1 MKNTMLVPVVIMILL
16 TGLGFGTTSLAQPGK
31 GEGPHMMG
39 EGRGYMMRGGCE
51 GTSWKDSLSQ
61 AQKDKIEKMKVDYLK
76 VKYPKK
82 ARMKTLKVDLA
93 VLVASDAPK
102 QKDID
107 AGIDEL
113 LALKK
118 DLLKLKYAHKIAVR
132 KELKPEQQAAFD
144 KHMLKKAKHKKCRYY
159 H

>member
-1 MKNTMLVPVVIMILL
+1 MLIPVVVMLLL
-16 TGLGFGTTSLAQPGK
+16 TGFGTTGMAQHGK
-31 GEGPHMMG
+31 GDGPHMMG
-39 EGRGYMMRGGCE
+39 ESRGYMMRGGCD

-107 AGIDEL
+107 ARIDEL
-113 LALKK
+113 VALKK
-118 DLLKLKYAHKIAVR
+118 DLLKAKYAHKVAVR

-144 KHMLKKAKHKKCRYY
+144 KHMLKKAKRKKCRY
-159 H
+159 HH